1 MTQFTTTSSKRKKR
15 INLCRFLLPF
25 FTKSLNKMFQF
36 MMISA
41 KQAPMRP
48 NIPPLAPTEIFFGK
62 KIALITVPPTAG
74 IKKMIREGKNP

>member
-1 MTQFTTTSSKRKKR
+1 
-15 INLCRFLLPF
+15 
-25 FTKSLNKMFQF
+25 MFQF